1 MKKYLISFLFLSLFI
16 LNSCADV
23 LYESEETEVE
33 SLPYID
39 CEWLF
44 CSRTSIDTLNLNS
57 WLLPF
62 WIIDTTFRSSTLY
75 KLTDATDTPA
85 LWENERPGSDEY
97 RTEVESKYIHYFRD
111 ERLVIFERISDTEPQ
126 TIPIHSFINEIKYKE
141 K

>member
-1 MKKYLISFLFLSLFI
+1 MKKYFITFLFLSLFI

-23 LYESEETEVE
+23 LYESEEIEQG

-44 CSRTSIDTLNLNS
+44 CARTSIDTLNSNN

-75 KLTDATDTPA
+75 KLTYATDTPA
-85 LWENERPGSDEY
+85 LWENKRPGPNEY
-97 RTEVESKYIHYFRD
+97 RTEVESKYIHYFRE
-111 ERLVIFERISDTEPQ
+111 ERLVKFERISDTQPQ
-126 TIPIHSFINEIKYKE
+126 IITINSFINEIQYKE

>member
-1 MKKYLISFLFLSLFI
+1 MKKYLNTFLFPSLFI

-44 CSRTSIDTLNLNS
+44 CSRNYIDTLNLDS
-57 WLLPF
+57 YLLPF

-75 KLTDATDTPA
+75 KLTGATDTPA
-85 LWENERPGSDEY
+85 LWENERPGPDEY
-97 RTEVESKYIHYFRD
+97 RTEVESKYIHYFKD
-111 ERLVIFERISDTEPQ
+111 ERLVKFERISDTESQ
-126 TIPIHSFINEIKYKE
+126 TIPIYSFIDEIKYKE

>member
-33 SLPYID
+33 SQPYID

-62 WIIDTTFRSSTLY
+62 WIIDTTYRSSTLY
-75 KLTDATDTPA
+75 KLTDATGTPA
-85 LWENERPGSDEY
+85 FWENERDGPDEY
-97 RTEVESKYIHYFRD
+97 RTEVESKYIHYFKD
-111 ERLVIFERISDTEPQ
+111 ERLVKFERISDTEQQ
-126 TIPIHSFINEIKYKE
+126 TALIHSFMNEIHYKE